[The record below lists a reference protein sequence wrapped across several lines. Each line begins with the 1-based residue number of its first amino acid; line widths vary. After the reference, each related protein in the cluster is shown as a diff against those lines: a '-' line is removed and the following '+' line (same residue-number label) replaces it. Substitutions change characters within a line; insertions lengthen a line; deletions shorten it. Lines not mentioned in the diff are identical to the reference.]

1 MPGRALQSGGVAFT
15 GAPMT
20 WLGPTFTLA
29 RFEVGTLLRN
39 RRAVAALLLY
49 ALFTLAV
56 GAALVWLESYLR
68 DPLKMAEMMASASK
82 GASKWDGPHS
92 LEEAIAMMLG
102 GDKALAARMV
112 GVPLVIHGFFFVAL
126 SFLPFLVALTSHDLL
141 NTDLRAGAHRFVLLR
156 VPRGVL
162 LGGRV
167 LAHLALLVG
176 VTVASNVVLLAFA
189 LWKKIPSFE
198 LAPALL
204 TLARYWGSTV
214 LWGLPW
220 LALAALVSAVVDN
233 PGLSLLALLGAM
245 IALGLASSHEG
256 FEWVTPSA
264 FKAGLWRWS
273 LAEVLRSA
281 AAFAAFTAV
290 FLGGAWAVL
299 SRRDL

>member
-1 MPGRALQSGGVAFT
+1 MGWFSATL
-15 GAPMT
+15 
-20 WLGPTFTLA
+20 TLA

-56 GAALVWLESYLR
+56 GAALVWLESVLR
-68 DPLKMAEMMASASK
+68 DPLQMAEMVAKAK
-82 GASKWDGPHS
+82 GGAEWKGPHS
-92 LEEAIAMMLG
+92 LEEALAMMIG
-102 GDKALAARMV
+102 GDKSLAAKLV

-162 LGGRV
+162 LAGRV

-176 VTVASNVVLLAFA
+176 VTVAANVVLLAFA
-189 LWKKIPSFE
+189 IWKIPAFDVG
-198 LAPALL
+198 AALF
-204 TLARYWGSTV
+204 TLAHYWGSTV

-220 LALAALVSAVVDN
+220 LALAALVSAVVDA

-245 IALGLASSHEG
+245 IALGLGSRYEG
-256 FEWVTPSA
+256 FEWITPSY

-273 LAEVLRSA
+273 LVDVLTSL
-281 AAFAAFTAV
+281 AAFGAFTAV

-299 SRRDL
+299 TRRDL

>member
-1 MPGRALQSGGVAFT
+1 MGWFSATL
-15 GAPMT
+15 
-20 WLGPTFTLA
+20 TLA

-49 ALFTLAV
+49 ALFTLAA
-56 GAALVWLESYLR
+56 GAALVWLESVLR
-68 DPLKMAEMMASASK
+68 DPLKMAEMVASASK
-82 GASKWDGPHS
+82 GSSTWDGPRS
-92 LEEAIAMMLG
+92 LEEAVAMMLG
-102 GDKALAARMV
+102 GDKALAARMM

-162 LGGRV
+162 LAGRV
-167 LAHLALLVG
+167 VAHLALLVG
-176 VTVASNVVLLAFA
+176 VTVAANVVLLAFA
-189 LWKKIPSFE
+189 LWKIPAFDVG
-198 LAPALL
+198 AALL

-214 LWGLPW
+214 VWGLPW
-220 LALAALVSAVVDN
+220 LALAALVSAVVDA

-245 IALGLASSHEG
+245 IALGLAGRYEG
-256 FEWVTPSA
+256 FEWVTPSY

-273 LAEVLRSA
+273 LVDVATSL

-299 SRRDL
+299 TRRDL